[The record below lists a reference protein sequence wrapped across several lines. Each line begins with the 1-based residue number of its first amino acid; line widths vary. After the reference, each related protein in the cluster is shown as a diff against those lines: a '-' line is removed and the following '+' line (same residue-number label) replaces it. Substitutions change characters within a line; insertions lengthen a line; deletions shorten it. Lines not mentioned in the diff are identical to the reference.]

1 MKIGEI
7 FKKDIQRNISGV
19 VKVEL
24 EDIDNIYQE
33 LDEYVVTREMNKHFH
48 DFFNAYIKSIE
59 TPTDS
64 IGVWVSGFFG
74 SGKSHFLKM
83 LGYLL
88 QNKTVKG
95 KTALEFFREK
105 IEDEILLGDI
115 KRAVKTSTKDV
126 ILFDIESKRDANKSH
141 KELIVNILMRMFN
154 SMVGYCGEIPW
165 LAEFERTI
173 DKRGKYEDFKKCFK
187 EISNE
192 DWVSCR
198 DSFHFQRDA
207 IVAAIKKSEIMSE
220 NEAEK
225 WFDSCEDNYN
235 LSVDKFTNI
244 LKDYIEAKGDHRIIF
259 IIDEMGFY
267 IGDNS
272 ELMANLMTLAED
284 FGRILKGKVWIIVSS
299 QEAVDTITR
308 VKGDDFSKIIGRF
321 PTRISL
327 SSANTDEVIKKRILE
342 KKDTAREFIKPY
354 YTKYVTILKNL
365 ISFSSDTVEMKFYND
380 SEDFID
386 VYPFIPF
393 QFNLVQKVFES
404 IRKMGVAG
412 AHLARGERSM
422 ISAFQEASKKYQ
434 DCDLG
439 ILVPFNTFYESIE
452 SFIFS
457 SIRATITKA
466 KDNARLNDYDADILK
481 VLFMIKYI
489 EEIRPNLENI
499 TTLMVSNINE
509 DKLKL
514 RQTILDSLERL
525 IKEKLVHKSNE
536 FFIFLTEEEQ
546 EVNNAINN
554 VDIDE
559 QEIRGYL
566 MSVIY
571 GEIFDDS
578 KISYDKFN
586 TYSFKKMLDSASY
599 SNTEHEIGLKIITP
613 YNPDYDLGMEQ
624 LALKS
629 MGQHILQA
637 ILSKNNEYFN
647 EIEELLKIQ
656 KYLKRSSSVKISESI
671 QIIQKSKADE
681 IGSMQ
686 KRIKSSLENI
696 LLDASFYLNGSPI
709 NISGTITKEKLRNG
723 LVELVKNT
731 YTKLGYI
738 DIHYQNNDDIK
749 RILYSNDIQTM
760 TLSEESANNLA
771 LNELK
776 QYIENQ
782 QFRGFKV
789 NYKSIIDNFIKF
801 PFGWSEYDIYGL
813 VAILFVNRTVNLK
826 INAELIEKND
836 KNLLDYLTKKPN
848 FERIIVSLKPITDKD
863 LILKTNELF
872 FNIFGEVNLPND
884 SEKLFKETKRILVEL
899 NTKLKEYERKSELN
913 KCPGKEI
920 LRDYIFSLDLNIS
933 IQEESNFFNK
943 LVEQENEFRDFE
955 KKVEPVR
962 SFFESEQIKIFED
975 GRNKYNFFD
984 REINYL
990 DEENKGKLTKIKE
1003 ILDNPEPY
1011 VFIKDIPLLLIQL
1024 KEFYGK
1030 KLSERKKS
1038 ATERVE
1044 KTKTYVGDLMKDI
1057 KDKDFT
1063 GSIVSILNNK
1073 ISNIEGLNDCSRVDA
1088 ILFNLS
1094 NEEEQLIQ
1102 RIKEHIKIENP
1113 KPDHAK
1119 EIKTLNKSSIISKQY
1134 VISNNKELDDFLNE
1148 VRKDLK
1154 TYLDSGKII
1163 KIIE

>member
-24 EDIDNIYQE
+24 EDVDNIYQE

-48 DFFNAYIKSIE
+48 DFFNAYIKSID
-59 TPTDS
+59 TPTDN

-83 LGYLL
+83 IGYLL

-95 KTALEFFREK
+95 KTTLEFFSEK

-126 ILFDIESKRDANKSH
+126 ILFDIESKKDSSKSH
-141 KELIVNILMRMFN
+141 KELIVNILIRMFN
-154 SMVGYCGEIPW
+154 NMVGYCGEIPW
-165 LAEFERTI
+165 LAEFERII
-173 DKRGKYEDFKKCFK
+173 DKMGKYEVFKKNFK
-187 EISNE
+187 EITGE
-192 DWVSCR
+192 DWLGCR
-198 DSFHFQRDA
+198 DSFHFQRDS
-207 IVAAIKKSEIMSE
+207 IVEAIKKSEIMSE

-225 WFDSCEDNYN
+225 WFDSCEQNYS
-235 LSVDKFTNI
+235 LSVEKFTNI
-244 LKDYIEAKGDHRIIF
+244 LKDYIDEKGDHRVIF

-272 ELMANLMTLAED
+272 DLMANLMTLVED
-284 FGRILKGKVWIIVSS
+284 FGRILKGKAWIIVSS

-342 KKDTAREFIKPY
+342 KKDTARESIKPY
-354 YTKYVTILKNL
+354 YIKYDTILKNL
-365 ISFSSDTVEMKFYND
+365 ISFSSDTTEMKFYKD
-380 SEDFID
+380 SEDFVN

-412 AHLARGERSM
+412 SHLARGERSL
-422 ISAFQEASKKYQ
+422 ISAFQDASKKYQ
-434 DCDLG
+434 DYDLG

-457 SIRATITKA
+457 SIRGTITKA
-466 KDNARLNDYDADILK
+466 KDNARLSDYDADLLK

-499 TTLMVSNINE
+499 TTLMVANINE

-514 RQTILDSLERL
+514 RETVLESLERL
-525 IKEKLVHKSNE
+525 IKEKLVHKSGDV
-536 FFIFLTEEEQ
+536 FIFLTEEEQ

-559 QEIRGYL
+559 QEIRSYL
-566 MSVIY
+566 MNVIY
-571 GEIFDDS
+571 GEIFDDA

-586 TYSFKKMLDSASY
+586 IYSFKKMLDSASF
-599 SNTEHEIGLKIITP
+599 SNVEHEIGLKIITP
-613 YNPDYDLGMEQ
+613 YNPDYDLGMGQ

-637 ILSKNNEYFN
+637 ILSENNKYFID
-647 EIEELLKIQ
+647 IEELLKIQ

-671 QIIQKSKADE
+671 QKIQKSKADE

-686 KRIKSSLENI
+686 KRIKSALENI

-709 NISGTITKEKLRNG
+709 NISGPSAKEKLRNG
-723 LVELVKNT
+723 LIELVKNT

-738 DIHYQNNDDIK
+738 EIHYQNNDDMK
-749 RILYSNDIQTM
+749 RILYSNDIEAM
-760 TLSEESANNLA
+760 TLSEESANILA
-771 LNELK
+771 LTELK

-782 QFRGFKV
+782 QYRGFKV
-789 NYKSIIDNFIKF
+789 SYKSIIDNFSKI

-813 VAILFVNRTVNLK
+813 VTTLFIKRTINLK
-826 INAELIEKND
+826 LNEELIEKND

-848 FERIIVSLKPITDKD
+848 FERLIVSLKREPNKE
-863 LILKTNELF
+863 LIRRTKELF
-872 FNIFGEVNLPND
+872 FNIYGEVNLPDD
-884 SEKLFKETKRILVEL
+884 SEKLFKETKRILSEL
-899 NTKLKEYERKSELN
+899 NNKLKDYKKRSELN
-913 KCPGKEI
+913 KYPGKEI
-920 LRDYIFSLDLNIS
+920 LSDYILSLDLNNS

-943 LVEQENEFRDFE
+943 LVEQENELKDYE
-955 KKVEPVR
+955 KKIEPVR
-962 SFFESEQIKIFED
+962 NFFESDQIKIFEE
-975 GRNKYNFFD
+975 GRNKYNFYES
-984 REINYL
+984 EISYL
-990 DEENKGKLTKIKE
+990 DEENRSKLTRLKE
-1003 ILDNPEPY
+1003 IIDDYEPY
-1011 VFIKDIPLLLIQL
+1011 EFIKDIPLLLSQL
-1024 KEFYGK
+1024 KEFYGER
-1030 KLSERKKS
+1030 LSERKKS
-1038 ATERVE
+1038 AEEKIE
-1044 KTKTYVGDLMKDI
+1044 KTKNYVKDLIKDI
-1057 KDKDFT
+1057 KDDNFN
-1063 GSIVSILNNK
+1063 IDIISILDNQVASIENLNECSK
-1073 ISNIEGLNDCSRVDA
+1073 IDA
-1088 ILFNLS
+1088 ILYNLPY
-1094 NEEEQLIQ
+1094 EEEQIIQ
-1102 RIKEHIKIENP
+1102 RIKKQIEIENP
-1113 KPDHAK
+1113 EPEKPK
-1119 EIKTLNKSSIISKQY
+1119 EITTLKTKEVISKQY
-1134 VISNNKELDDFLNE
+1134 EITNNKELDNFLDDVKKN
-1148 VRKDLK
+1148 LK
-1154 TYLDSGKII
+1154 TYLDSGKVI

>member
-24 EDIDNIYQE
+24 EDIDSIYQE

-95 KTALEFFREK
+95 KTALEFFSEK

-342 KKDTAREFIKPY
+342 KKEAAREFIKPY

-452 SFIFS
+452 SFI
-457 SIRATITKA
+457 SI
-466 KDNARLNDYDADILK
+466 
-481 VLFMIKYI
+481 FC
-489 EEIRPNLENI
+489 
-499 TTLMVSNINE
+499 
-509 DKLKL
+509 
-514 RQTILDSLERL
+514 
-525 IKEKLVHKSNE
+525 
-536 FFIFLTEEEQ
+536 
-546 EVNNAINN
+546 
-554 VDIDE
+554 
-559 QEIRGYL
+559 
-566 MSVIY
+566 
-571 GEIFDDS
+571 
-578 KISYDKFN
+578 
-586 TYSFKKMLDSASY
+586 
-599 SNTEHEIGLKIITP
+599 
-613 YNPDYDLGMEQ
+613 
-624 LALKS
+624 
-629 MGQHILQA
+629 
-637 ILSKNNEYFN
+637 
-647 EIEELLKIQ
+647 
-656 KYLKRSSSVKISESI
+656 
-671 QIIQKSKADE
+671 
-681 IGSMQ
+681 
-686 KRIKSSLENI
+686 
-696 LLDASFYLNGSPI
+696 
-709 NISGTITKEKLRNG
+709 
-723 LVELVKNT
+723 
-731 YTKLGYI
+731 TKL
-738 DIHYQNNDDIK
+738 
-749 RILYSNDIQTM
+749 
-760 TLSEESANNLA
+760 
-771 LNELK
+771 
-776 QYIENQ
+776 
-782 QFRGFKV
+782 
-789 NYKSIIDNFIKF
+789 
-801 PFGWSEYDIYGL
+801 
-813 VAILFVNRTVNLK
+813 
-826 INAELIEKND
+826 
-836 KNLLDYLTKKPN
+836 
-848 FERIIVSLKPITDKD
+848 
-863 LILKTNELF
+863 
-872 FNIFGEVNLPND
+872 
-884 SEKLFKETKRILVEL
+884 
-899 NTKLKEYERKSELN
+899 
-913 KCPGKEI
+913 
-920 LRDYIFSLDLNIS
+920 
-933 IQEESNFFNK
+933 
-943 LVEQENEFRDFE
+943 
-955 KKVEPVR
+955 
-962 SFFESEQIKIFED
+962 
-975 GRNKYNFFD
+975 
-984 REINYL
+984 
-990 DEENKGKLTKIKE
+990 
-1003 ILDNPEPY
+1003 
-1011 VFIKDIPLLLIQL
+1011 
-1024 KEFYGK
+1024 
-1030 KLSERKKS
+1030 
-1038 ATERVE
+1038 
-1044 KTKTYVGDLMKDI
+1044 
-1057 KDKDFT
+1057 
-1063 GSIVSILNNK
+1063 
-1073 ISNIEGLNDCSRVDA
+1073 
-1088 ILFNLS
+1088 
-1094 NEEEQLIQ
+1094 
-1102 RIKEHIKIENP
+1102 
-1113 KPDHAK
+1113 
-1119 EIKTLNKSSIISKQY
+1119 
-1134 VISNNKELDDFLNE
+1134 
-1148 VRKDLK
+1148 
-1154 TYLDSGKII
+1154 
-1163 KIIE
+1163 